1 MLRFRQYL
9 KEVAF
14 TYSSDEWEKNF
25 SSLIPNALDVLEV
38 TTKISDIKGIGNL
51 TFSDKIE
58 QIGKKYK

>member
-38 TTKISDIKGIGNL
+38 TTKISDLNFLVTYLIYNSI
-51 TFSDKIE
+51 FI
-58 QIGKKYK
+58 